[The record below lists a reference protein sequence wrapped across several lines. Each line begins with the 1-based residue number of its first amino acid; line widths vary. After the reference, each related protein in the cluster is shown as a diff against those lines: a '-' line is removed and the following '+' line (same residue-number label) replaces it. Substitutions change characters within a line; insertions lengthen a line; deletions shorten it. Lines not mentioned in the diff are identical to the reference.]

1 MVTDRTAATPEL
13 LEAIRKRVAHGPI
26 HARVL
31 VPNPAP
37 AEWHPRHPE
46 RHDKVDEARRVL
58 EAALPPIEEAVG
70 GAVGGYV
77 SIRHDPMDAI
87 EETLQSGQFDEIIVS
102 TLPRRLSRW
111 LRRDLVH
118 RVESLG
124 LPVTAIMPEED
135 RPSHEQ
141 PGSTGNKSM
150 DNNVAD
156 LMGAWKIMLPRDAR
170 RRDERGR

>member
-1 MVTDRTAATPEL
+1 MPCVSSPGRARVLVVTDRTAATPEL

-58 EAALPPIEEAVG
+58 EAALPPVEEAVG

-87 EETLQSGQFDEIIVS
+87 EETLHDEPFDELIIA
-102 TLPRRLSRW
+102 TTPRPIPGAPGGAGGGSRC
-111 LRRDLVH
+111 
-118 RVESLG
+118 
-124 LPVTAIMPEED
+124 
-135 RPSHEQ
+135 
-141 PGSTGNKSM
+141 PGSRATS
-150 DNNVAD
+150 
-156 LMGAWKIMLPRDAR
+156 
-170 RRDERGR
+170 